1 MPKLELDSPP
11 AIVGPAVAKRGHT
24 RAPSLPGSALK
35 MGIPC
40 VVTVGPTKFRATVR
54 YLGEVLFAD
63 GSFVGVEVPL
73 SQNEEGV
80 LDRSDLKWHD
90 GSVDGVRVGASYTCA
105 SAAAMGLTFALHLLV
120 L

>member
-1 MPKLELDSPP
+1 
-11 AIVGPAVAKRGHT
+11 
-24 RAPSLPGSALK
+24 

-54 YLGEVLFAD
+54 YLGEVLFAE

-80 LDRSDLKWHD
+80 LDRNDLKWHD
-90 GSVDGVRVGASYTCA
+90 GSVDGVRVRASYTYA
-105 SAAAMGLTFALHLLV
+105 PAAGMRLMIALHPLV